1 MLKKYFG
8 VLCLTFTL
16 ALTAIAPASA
26 ASEPQSRKNNV
37 DTTFSFVFDLLGK
50 ANTTGRAKQ
59 DDSGTYIVAYTMC
72 AGGFDVYV
80 DGYDATT
87 GRWVDCTDTRNGQP
101 HLRTTYNPGLVS
113 QFVYER
119 GYRTARLGGH
129 KWFADSSVTGV
140 WSPDSVGSYRYLT
153 PNT

>member
-26 ASEPQSRKNNV
+26 ASEPQSRKNNA
-37 DTTFSFVFDLLGK
+37 DTVFSFVFDILGK

-59 DDSGTYIVAYTMC
+59 DDSATYIMAYTIC
-72 AGGFDVYV
+72 GGGFDVYV

-87 GRWVDCTDTRNGQP
+87 GRWVDCTDKATGQP
-101 HLRTTYNPGLVS
+101 HLSTTYNPGLIR
-113 QFVYER
+113 QWVYER

-129 KWFADSSVTGV
+129 KWFADASATGV

>member
-8 VLCLTFTL
+8 ILCLTFVL

-26 ASEPQSRKNNV
+26 ASEPQSRKNSTN
-37 DTTFSFVFDLLGK
+37 TKFVFDFDILGK
-50 ANTTGRAKQ
+50 ANTLGRPKQ
-59 DDSGTYIVAYTMC
+59 DASGTYVMAYTMC
-72 AGGFDVYV
+72 GGGFDVYV

-87 GRWVDCTDTRNGQP
+87 GRWVDCTDKAKGQP
-101 HLRTTYNPGLVS
+101 HLRTVNQGRLIS
-113 QFVYER
+113 QWVYER

-129 KWFADSSVTGV
+129 RWLSDSPVTGV
-140 WSPDSVGSYRYLT
+140 WSPDSSGNYPYLT